1 MAIRENSKLSKY
13 PGRTVGQPFELES
26 SYGERGMGAGVEGM
40 QGQGR
45 SGVAA
50 RDVRLTYLSSHSSF
64 LCLCWFFQYVVA
76 EGGGGI
82 SETAYL

>member
-1 MAIRENSKLSKY
+1 
-13 PGRTVGQPFELES
+13 
-26 SYGERGMGAGVEGM
+26 MGAGVEGM
-40 QGQGR
+40 QGAVQER

-64 LCLCWFFQYVVA
+64 LCLCWFLQYVVA
-76 EGGGGI
+76 GGGGGGI